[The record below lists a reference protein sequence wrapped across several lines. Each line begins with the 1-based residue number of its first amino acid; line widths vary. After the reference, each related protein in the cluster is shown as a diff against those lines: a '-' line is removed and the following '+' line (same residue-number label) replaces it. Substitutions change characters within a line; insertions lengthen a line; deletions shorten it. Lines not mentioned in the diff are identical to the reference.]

1 MSGLHNKPLILTYE
15 RFTNSTNHIV
25 LYNFMHVRTCTG
37 DMKEL
42 QTDRDA
48 NWDPCAHDRLEEFEG
63 ECFGAYTS
71 ELNEYERAIIKRLA
85 FVKPTYTMSNSNPEL
100 IAREI
105 APNGFKAV
113 WEGLLR
119 YKTFNHLTQPSDKFL
134 DLGCGAGQ
142 VMLMALVMTDVV
154 ACGIDIQQ
162 SLCDIARK
170 WHLNAAK
177 ELHSLQEIF
186 TKQSSRILCVDMTSK
201 DALQIMTG
209 ANVIFCNNLLFS
221 HSSRAP
227 ENNLNGKLMKQFDRL
242 ADRLP
247 KDSYVY
253 VISSATLSLELET
266 TITLPR
272 EGVSWT
278 VEGNVQFYIG
288 LVRSTNCNCKD

>member
-1 MSGLHNKPLILTYE
+1 MYMCI
-15 RFTNSTNHIV
+15 
-25 LYNFMHVRTCTG
+25 G
-37 DMKEL
+37 DVKEL
-42 QTDRDA
+42 QMDHDA
-48 NWDPCAHDRLEEFEG
+48 DCDPCAHDRDLEEG

-71 ELNEYERAIIKRLA
+71 KLNDYERAIIKRLA

-105 APNGFKAV
+105 APNGFKAI

-119 YKTFNHLTQPSDKFL
+119 YKKINHLTQPLDKFL

-142 VMLMALVMTDVV
+142 VMLMALVMTDAM

-162 SLCDIARK
+162 FLCDIARK
-170 WHLNAAK
+170 WHANAAK
-177 ELHSLQEIF
+177 ELHSLRDIF
-186 TKQSSRILCVDMTSK
+186 TNQSSRIFCLDMTSR
-201 DALQIMTG
+201 DALEIMAG

-227 ENNLNGKLMKQFDRL
+227 ENNLNSKIMKQFDLL
-242 ADRLP
+242 AARLP

-253 VISSATLSLELET
+253 VISSATLSLGLET

-272 EGVSWT
+272 ECVSWA
-278 VEGNVQFYIG
+278 VEGNVQFYIS
-288 LVRSTNCNCKD
+288 LVRGTKD